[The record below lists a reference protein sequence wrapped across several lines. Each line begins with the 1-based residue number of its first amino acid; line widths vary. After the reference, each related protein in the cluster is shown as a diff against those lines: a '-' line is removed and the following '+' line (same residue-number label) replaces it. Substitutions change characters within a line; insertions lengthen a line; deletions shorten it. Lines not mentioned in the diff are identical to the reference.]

1 MSKAKLYLQYE
12 KQKLVLGP
20 QKKSLEEL
28 TKNYQKPVYVYDLNI
43 VKERFRLFQA
53 ALPGVQVYYAM
64 KANSHPEILR
74 CLHSLGC
81 GADVVSGGEIRRAQE
96 CGFKA
101 SQIIYSGV
109 GKSIQEIRQ
118 SLEMGLA
125 QLNVESL
132 PELRRIATLARERGK
147 KASVVFRLNPD
158 VDIETHPYIATG
170 LHNNKFG
177 MAFTDLPELK
187 AVLAAHRDHLEFRG
201 VSLHLG
207 SQMHNL
213 SGFRDALKL
222 LRPLY
227 EDLQKEFPSCDT
239 FDVGGGLG
247 VFYERQELEAEEK
260 LLRDYAEIIFT
271 ELKGLRG
278 QIQTE
283 PGRWLVAHAGVLLT
297 QVQYLK
303 KTSLKNFA
311 IVDTGMHHLLRP
323 TLYGAHHAV
332 WTLNEKPGP
341 ERKTYDIVGPIC
353 ESGDFLA
360 TARDLGELAE
370 GEFLVVADAGAYG
383 YVMRSDYN
391 LQEPPAEVVLS

>member
-20 QKKSLEEL
+20 QKKALFSLVS
-28 TKNYQKPVYVYDLNI
+28 NYQRPTYVYDLDI
-43 VKERFRLFQA
+43 LKERVQIFQK

-64 KANSHPEILR
+64 KANSHPQVLQ

-81 GADVVSGGEIRRAQE
+81 GLDVVSGGEIRRAQE
-96 CGFKA
+96 CGFKPQA
-101 SQIIYSGV
+101 LIYSGV
-109 GKSIQEIRQ
+109 GKTHKEIRQ
-118 SLEMGLA
+118 TLEMGLE
-125 QLNVESL
+125 QINVESI
-132 PELRRIATLARERGK
+132 PELRRIAKIAKEMNK
-147 KASVVFRLNPD
+147 KTNVVFRLNPD

-187 AVLAAHRDHLEFRG
+187 TVLKENSECLIFKG

-222 LRPLY
+222 LRPVY

-247 VFYERQELEAEEK
+247 IFYDTQEIEAEEK
-260 LLRDYAEIIFT
+260 LLQDYANIVFT
-271 ELKGLRG
+271 ELKGLRAK
-278 QIQTE
+278 IQTE

-303 KTSLKNFA
+303 KTSVKNFA

-323 TLYGAHHAV
+323 TLYGAHHRV
-332 WTLNEKPGP
+332 WTLNEKSENGT
-341 ERKTYDIVGPIC
+341 KKYDVVGPIC

-360 TARDLGELAE
+360 SDRDLSELQE
-370 GEFLVVADAGAYG
+370 GDFLVIGDVGAYG
-383 YVMRSDYN
+383 FVMRSDYN
-391 LQEPPAEVVLS
+391 LQDPPEEVFL